1 MKVIVEGADGVGKS
15 TIVNNLAKTYNCDI
29 VQMTKWGSRR
39 YTDYSAKLTLDN
51 VIFDRSFL
59 SEMVY
64 KQAFG
69 LQPELSFGE
78 FDRLIHDAKGQ
89 QWEFIILTAPVD
101 VLTQRL
107 INRGDEE
114 DEIIKNI
121 GFIDHLYHLY
131 ATSCNLPIFDTS
143 KSHVMNE
150 IRKELER

>member
-15 TIVNNLAKTYNCDI
+15 TIVNGLAEKYNCDI
-29 VQMTKWGSRR
+29 VRMTRWGSRNKK
-39 YTDYSAKLTLDN
+39 DYQDKLCLDN
-51 VIFDRSFL
+51 IISDRSFL

-69 LQPELSFGE
+69 LQPELSFSAFGT
-78 FDRLIHDAKGQ
+78 LIHIAKKQ
-89 QWEFIILTAPVD
+89 RWKFIILTAPVD
-101 VLTQRL
+101 VLKQRL

-121 GFIDHLYHLY
+121 GFIDHLYRIY

-150 IRKELER
+150 MRKELER